1 MEIKFNEKGLVP
13 VVAQDYKTGEIRM
26 LAYANEEAIRKTLE
40 TGYAHYYSR
49 SRQKIWKKGET
60 SGELQRV
67 KEIRID
73 CDGDAIIYVIE
84 QEKNRACHTGERNCF
99 YRNLKGEYVLNKPL
113 PFEVLARLQE
123 VIDERLKTLPE
134 GSYTAKLAKEGIERI
149 AQKFGEES
157 VETLIAMVKKDKDQV
172 VYESADMLYHWLLA
186 LSYLGIDVVEVLEEL
201 AKRFK

>member
-13 VVAQDYKTGEIRM
+13 VVAQDYRTGEIRM
-26 LAYANEEAIRKTLE
+26 LAYANEEAIKKTLE

-73 CDGDAIIYVIE
+73 CDGDALIYVIE

-99 YRNLKGEYVLNKPL
+99 FRNLKGEYVLNKPL

-123 VIDERLKTLPE
+123 VIEQRLKTLPE

-186 LSYLGIDVVEVLEEL
+186 LSYLGIDVAKVMEEL
-201 AKRFK
+201 ARRFK